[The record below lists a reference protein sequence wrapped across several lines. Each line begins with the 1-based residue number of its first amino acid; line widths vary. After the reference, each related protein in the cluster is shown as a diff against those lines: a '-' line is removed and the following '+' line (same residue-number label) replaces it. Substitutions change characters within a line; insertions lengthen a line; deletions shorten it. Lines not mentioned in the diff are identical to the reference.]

1 MTGVTGALQF
11 NNGYYN
17 MGFGFTNPVM
27 GCYKN
32 SICAGTAQ
40 AAYDSCTDAAQPK
53 EESFGGFTLTVYQ
66 EESSIGAM
74 TAFIYELYGQSES
87 EGYKGGDGGKVWI

>member
-1 MTGVTGALQF
+1 MYLDVWRVKSIWKESG
-11 NNGYYN
+11 
-17 MGFGFTNPVM
+17 
-27 GCYKN
+27 YKN
-32 SICAGTAQ
+32 SICTGTAQ

-74 TAFIYELYGQSES
+74 TAFIYELYGQHES
-87 EGYKGGDGGKVWI
+87 